1 MRHLVEFRRHV
12 LRIKEHEGLRF
23 AAGSL
28 RFGVGIAAVKRGS
41 KGPDPNGLGQSLMSD
56 EKSEQSAP
64 LRLRG
69 MCAMILVAIN
79 INAQSAPKAQGRPS
93 LIWVR
98 AVLPMIGRAPLAIA
112 KKPHGVRDWKRVGA
126 NVIGALR
133 AEIVISIGL
142 RNAKIDADLLHL
154 WAMQDLLPQRPK
166 RPMIVLD
173 NAIFRHTNRAR
184 GCWTSQ
190 IVCLHPARI

>member
-1 MRHLVEFRRHV
+1 MRHPVEFRCHV
-12 LRIKEHEGLRF
+12 LGIKEHEGLRF
-23 AAGSL
+23 GVTPQKHKADPSL
-28 RFGVGIAAVKRGS
+28 RWMK
-41 KGPDPNGLGQSLMSD
+41 
-56 EKSEQSAP
+56 
-64 LRLRG
+64 
-69 MCAMILVAIN
+69 
-79 INAQSAPKAQGRPS
+79 
-93 LIWVR
+93 

-112 KKPHGVRDWKRVGA
+112 KKPHGVHDWKRVGA

-142 RNAKIDADLLHL
+142 RNAKSDADLLPL

-184 GCWTSQ
+184 G
-190 IVCLHPARI
+190 R